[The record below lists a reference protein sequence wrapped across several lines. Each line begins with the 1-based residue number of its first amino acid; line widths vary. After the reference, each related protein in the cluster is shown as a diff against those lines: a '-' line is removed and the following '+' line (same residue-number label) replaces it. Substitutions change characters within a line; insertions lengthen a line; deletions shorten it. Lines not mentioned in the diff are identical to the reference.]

1 MSDEEKRNLDTNED
15 EPKDEM
21 PREELLDEEL
31 DEVVGGTNEVVSPR
45 DPASGLPT
53 GKRMHKPITNG

>member
-1 MSDEEKRNLDTNED
+1 MSDEEKRNPDTKEY

-31 DEVVGGTNEVVSPR
+31 DEVVGGTETVAPR